1 MANAAE
7 AKLSSSG
14 KRSAPRA
21 KDGERRRSR
30 PRPWSA
36 RISSIWGFTKAAM
49 GLTTANTAFV
59 KLQRQQVEQRPREGG
74 EAALLLR
81 PDNGTASNH
90 YGESRSGPCP
100 REEASRRRRGAPVVS
115 RPYARPRSSP
125 TDVIDALKGQNI
137 QAAAGR
143 VGSSPTLPD
152 QQQGPAQQRAGVRK
166 RGAAG
171 QCRRLLHAHQ
181 GCRPG
186 RARRQDARADRPAGR
201 RSVGRVRDLPVA
213 RRQRDLE
220 APRQSARHSSD
231 SRRRFRKG

>member
-1 MANAAE
+1 
-7 AKLSSSG
+7 
-14 KRSAPRA
+14 
-21 KDGERRRSR
+21 
-30 PRPWSA
+30 
-36 RISSIWGFTKAAM
+36 M

-137 QAAAGR
+137 RRRPAASAPR
-143 VGSSPTLPD
+143 RRSPISSS
-152 QQQGPAQQRAGVRK
+152 
-166 RGAAG
+166 
-171 QCRRLLHAHQ
+171 
-181 GCRPG
+181 

-220 APRQSARHSSD
+220 ALRQSARHSSD